1 MKKYL
6 IAGALA
12 LVCNGLFTSCSE
24 DMGDYSS
31 LEEAKKA
38 QFAQNFEKFYGTP
51 NPNQDWG
58 FNDDVVAAA
67 RTRTVVKADMT
78 NYPSDI
84 APAAVTTK
92 EAEWVTNWFKENDGL
107 SEKGKDWSNFFLQFV
122 SGDLNN
128 KKGLWHRYDQ
138 NRINNGY
145 ASNYWD
151 EEFTDNGKMDYLI
164 VTNNDGYKE
173 HVLDFNANGGGSHG
187 IVYMENS
194 SALYFG
200 YHSSWDNNDYQY
212 FRLKE
217 LEVPGYCFPDNQ
229 PRKGWYVGL
238 SYYGKKDDNGVKE
251 LGIQR
256 LQYADDWIL
265 KVVPGEVL
273 KKKEVKEHK
282 WVFCEDLGR
291 SSDHR
296 DFDYNDLVFDAKI
309 IEEYEVVKD
318 NNGNETEYGNEGH
331 TIYAE
336 ITPLAAGGE
345 LLITFGSSGRSAHDL
360 FTGHPAKNVMI
371 NTCKDGVDY
380 VLSHDEGLAGETF
393 KYDFGPGQPS
403 IKNIPIIVRTT
414 SGTATALYELTAEKG
429 DAPNKICV
437 PPGTRWPYERIP
449 IDSAYHAFYTYV
461 TDGTPEPWSIN
472 IVEGNLYPIDNL
484 SDYLTTY
491 QKDSVYYVPVD
502 DSSDPVISYYNMV
515 NPNYE
520 EELWSGS
527 TTFYTK
533 NDGKWDGNVF
543 VDTNSLTAAKI
554 GEGTIIRFYFAS
566 DNGYMIKVSDNN
578 WNNFDLE
585 NDGWDD
591 NFIQGGAKNGY
602 VEFKL
607 TTTIAN
613 HLKKNGLRIYG
624 TGLTALALTYDNSK
638 IIEDNGENNEENNEE
653 NNNDVTLTNLWSGTT
668 NYSYSENVF
677 RPTVAS
683 GKTIRFYGK
692 KANTYKIFVVGNDG
706 WININVPNWGGN
718 TAENNPALW
727 KSDSKGDYIEMQITD
742 DAAKTIN
749 SCGIKYQAWNITLTS
764 IDYAY

>member
-1 MKKYL
+1 
-6 IAGALA
+6 
-12 LVCNGLFTSCSE
+12 
-24 DMGDYSS
+24 
-31 LEEAKKA
+31 
-38 QFAQNFEKFYGTP
+38 
-51 NPNQDWG
+51 
-58 FNDDVVAAA
+58 
-67 RTRTVVKADMT
+67 
-78 NYPSDI
+78 
-84 APAAVTTK
+84 
-92 EAEWVTNWFKENDGL
+92 
-107 SEKGKDWSNFFLQFV
+107 
-122 SGDLNN
+122 
-128 KKGLWHRYDQ
+128 
-138 NRINNGY
+138 
-145 ASNYWD
+145 
-151 EEFTDNGKMDYLI
+151 MDYLI

-414 SGTATALYELTAEKG
+414 SGAATALYELTAEKG

>member
-1 MKKYL
+1 
-6 IAGALA
+6 
-12 LVCNGLFTSCSE
+12 
-24 DMGDYSS
+24 
-31 LEEAKKA
+31 
-38 QFAQNFEKFYGTP
+38 
-51 NPNQDWG
+51 
-58 FNDDVVAAA
+58 
-67 RTRTVVKADMT
+67 
-78 NYPSDI
+78 
-84 APAAVTTK
+84 
-92 EAEWVTNWFKENDGL
+92 
-107 SEKGKDWSNFFLQFV
+107 
-122 SGDLNN
+122 
-128 KKGLWHRYDQ
+128 
-138 NRINNGY
+138 
-145 ASNYWD
+145 
-151 EEFTDNGKMDYLI
+151 
-164 VTNNDGYKE
+164 
-173 HVLDFNANGGGSHG
+173 
-187 IVYMENS
+187 
-194 SALYFG
+194 
-200 YHSSWDNNDYQY
+200 
-212 FRLKE
+212 
-217 LEVPGYCFPDNQ
+217 
-229 PRKGWYVGL
+229 
-238 SYYGKKDDNGVKE
+238 
-251 LGIQR
+251 
-256 LQYADDWIL
+256 
-265 KVVPGEVL
+265 
-273 KKKEVKEHK
+273 
-282 WVFCEDLGR
+282 
-291 SSDHR
+291 
-296 DFDYNDLVFDAKI
+296 
-309 IEEYEVVKD
+309 
-318 NNGNETEYGNEGH
+318 
-331 TIYAE
+331 
-336 ITPLAAGGE
+336 
-345 LLITFGSSGRSAHDL
+345 
-360 FTGHPAKNVMI
+360 MI

-533 NDGKWDGNVF
+533 NDGNWDGNVF

>member
-12 LVCNGLFTSCSE
+12 LICNGLLTSCSE
-24 DMGDYSS
+24 DLDNYSS

-84 APAAVTTK
+84 APAAVTPK
-92 EAEWVTNWFKENDGL
+92 EAEWVTNWFKEHEGL

-151 EEFTDNGKMDYLI
+151 EEFTDNGVMDYLI
-164 VTNNDGYKE
+164 VTNNNGYKE
-173 HVLDFNANGGGSHG
+173 HVNDFNSNSGGPHS

-200 YHSSWDNNDYQY
+200 YHSSWDNHDYQY

-217 LEVPGYCFPDNQ
+217 LEVPGSCFSDNQ

-238 SYYGKKDDNGVKE
+238 SYYGKKNDNGDKE

-273 KKKEVKEHK
+273 KKKEIKEHK
-282 WVFCEDLGR
+282 WVFCEDLGS

-345 LLITFGSSGRSAHDL
+345 LLITFGSSGKSAHNL
-360 FTGHPAKNVMI
+360 FASHPAKNVMI
-371 NTCKDGVDY
+371 NTCKDGEDY
-380 VLSHDEGLAGETF
+380 VLSHVEGLAGETF
-393 KYDFGPGQPS
+393 KYDFGSSQPS

-414 SGTATALYELTAEKG
+414 SGTATALYELTAETG

-437 PPGTRWPYERIP
+437 PPGTRWLYEQKP
-449 IDSAYHAFYTYV
+449 IDSAYPVFYNYV
-461 TDGTPEPWSIN
+461 TDGTPEPWSVN
-472 IVEGNLYPIDNL
+472 VEESNLYTIEDL
-484 SDYLTTY
+484 SEFLTIS
-491 QKDSVYYVPVD
+491 QKDKVFYVPVD
-502 DSSDPVISYYNMV
+502 ESLDPVESNYNIV

-520 EELWSGS
+520 EELWSDATGS
-527 TTFYTK
+527 MTFYTK
-533 NDGKWDGNVF
+533 DDGKWDGNVF
-543 VDTNSLTAAKI
+543 IDTNSLTAAKI

-566 DNGYMIKVSDNN
+566 DNGYMIKVSDND

-624 TGLTALALTYDNSK
+624 TGLTALALTYDNSQK
-638 IIEDNGENNEENNEE
+638 TTDVIVTGNQLWPESGTGNETDQITFNGNKF
-653 NNNDVTLTNLWSGTT
+653 NDVTANQLIHI
-668 NYSYSENVF
+668 Y
-677 RPTVAS
+677 AS
-683 GKTIRFYGK
+683 FGPDNWYNCYFNFNDWAATQGI
-692 KANTYKIFVVGNDG
+692 ISIDG
-706 WININVPNWGGN
+706 WRTEYNQIWATNNAKVEDGFILPLNDTLISWLKAKGITFVFGN
-718 TAENNPALW
+718 LTVTKITVEN
-727 KSDSKGDYIEMQITD
+727 K
-742 DAAKTIN
+742 
-749 SCGIKYQAWNITLTS
+749 
-764 IDYAY
+764 